1 MRATAVQAYSSLRGE
16 ICEMGEAAKFP
27 SSVLVVDDEPVVLQL
42 FSRVLSEKGLA
53 TRTASSAEE
62 ALKMLEQGGIACV
75 LADKNMPG
83 MDGIEMIRR
92 VREAHPH
99 CACIIMT
106 GYASTESAIEALRL
120 GAVDYLQKPFDDLDV
135 VAQRIDEAI
144 REVRGEFERSSVL
157 ARLGAFQEGAP
168 TNDVPKEVS
177 DPGAPI
183 EMLEARVRQ
192 ATEDLR
198 ARCLQLLSRLVAS
211 KGAGREVLLSGERI
225 LGEVRRAKADP
236 GGDLGQIEHLL
247 EEHLALARHA
257 LSR

>member
-1 MRATAVQAYSSLRGE
+1 MA
-16 ICEMGEAAKFP
+16 EAADIP
-27 SSVLVVDDEPVVLQL
+27 SSVLVVDDEPIVLQL
-42 FSRVLSEKGLA
+42 FSRVLSEKGLR

-62 ALKMLEQGGIACV
+62 ALKLLEEGGIACV

-83 MDGIEMIRR
+83 MDGIEMLRR
-92 VREAHPH
+92 VREAQPH
-99 CACIIMT
+99 CAFIVMT
-106 GYASTESAIEALRL
+106 GYASTESAVEALRL

-135 VAQRIDEAI
+135 VAQRIEEAI
-144 REVRGEFERSSVL
+144 QQVRSELERSATL
-157 ARLGAFQEGAP
+157 ARLGALQDGEPPAP
-168 TNDVPKEVS
+168 EDRA

-183 EMLEARVRQ
+183 QMLEARVRQ

-225 LGEVRRAKADP
+225 LDEIRRAREDKP
-236 GGDLGQIEHLL
+236 GEDLARIERLL

-257 LSR
+257 QSR

>member
-1 MRATAVQAYSSLRGE
+1 V
-16 ICEMGEAAKFP
+16 
-27 SSVLVVDDEPVVLQL
+27 
-42 FSRVLSEKGLA
+42 SEKGLR

-62 ALKMLEQGGIACV
+62 ALKLLEEGGIACV

-83 MDGIEMIRR
+83 MDGIEMLRR
-92 VREAHPH
+92 VREAQPH
-99 CACIIMT
+99 CAFIVMT

-120 GAVDYLQKPFDDLDV
+120 GAVDYLQKPFEDLDV
-135 VAQRIDEAI
+135 VAQRIEEAI
-144 REVRGEFERSSVL
+144 QQVRGELERSATM
-157 ARLGAFQEGAP
+157 ARLGALQDGEAP
-168 TNDVPKEVS
+168 APDDHS

-183 EMLEARVRQ
+183 QMLEARVRQ

-225 LGEVRRAKADP
+225 LDEVRRAREAKP
-236 GGDLGQIEHLL
+236 GEDLARIERML

-257 LSR
+257 QSR

>member
-1 MRATAVQAYSSLRGE
+1 MRAERGLA
-16 ICEMGEAAKFP
+16 EAADIP

-42 FSRVLSEKGLA
+42 FSRVLSEKGLR

-62 ALKMLEQGGIACV
+62 ALKLLEQGGIACV

-83 MDGIEMIRR
+83 MDGIEMLRR
-92 VREAHPH
+92 VREAQPH
-99 CACIIMT
+99 CAFIVMT

-120 GAVDYLQKPFDDLDV
+120 GAVDYLEKPFEDLDL
-135 VAQRIDEAI
+135 VAQRIEEAI
-144 REVRGEFERSSVL
+144 QQVRNDIDRSAAL
-157 ARLGAFQEGAP
+157 ARLGMFQQDDPEGDAP
-168 TNDVPKEVS
+168 KGDS
-177 DPGAPI
+177 DPGAGAPI
-183 EMLEARVRQ
+183 QMLEARVRQ

-225 LGEVRRAKADP
+225 LDEVRRARQASPSDEM
-236 GGDLGQIEHLL
+236 GRIERLR

-257 LSR
+257 QSR

>member
-1 MRATAVQAYSSLRGE
+1 MRGAQMA
-16 ICEMGEAAKFP
+16 EAADMP

-42 FSRVLSEKGLA
+42 FSRVLSEKGLR

-62 ALKMLEQGGIACV
+62 ALTLLEQGGIACV

-83 MDGIEMIRR
+83 MGGIEMLRR
-92 VREAHPH
+92 VREAQPH
-99 CACIIMT
+99 CAFIVMT
-106 GYASTESAIEALRL
+106 GYSSTESAIEALRL
-120 GAVDYLQKPFDDLDV
+120 GAVDYLQKPFEDLDV
-135 VAQRIDEAI
+135 VAQRIEEAI
-144 REVRGEFERSSVL
+144 QQVRGDIDRSAAL
-157 ARLGAFQEGAP
+157 ARLGLSQQGDPLDAP
-168 TNDVPKEVS
+168 KGDS

-183 EMLEARVRQ
+183 QMLEARVRQ

-225 LGEVRRAKADP
+225 LDELRRAQQAQP
-236 GGDLGQIEHLL
+236 SEDLSRIAHMV

-257 LSR
+257 QSR